1 MQLLASKVLLQLR
14 LLAQFYI
21 QFNFD
26 QNNMSW
32 FSFYGYICSF
42 LNNNQ
47 RFLTLQFRTRTVSG
61 PDACGHGL
69 SADVKFVDPHTSG
82 THGQLEVK
90 AE

>member
-1 MQLLASKVLLQLR
+1 MDLMLV
-14 LLAQFYI
+14 
-21 QFNFD
+21 D
-26 QNNMSW
+26 
-32 FSFYGYICSF
+32 
-42 LNNNQ
+42 
-47 RFLTLQFRTRTVSG
+47 TRTVSG